1 VWWVGIAAVVIAG
14 GVLLWRSPAPQ
25 KTAAAPAA
33 VPVTVA
39 AAEHRD
45 VPILLPS
52 LGTVQ
57 ASNTVSIH
65 SQIDGKLQTIN
76 FVEGQ
81 QVHKGDTLA
90 EIDPRSLQA
99 ALDQA
104 VAKKA
109 QDQAQLVAAQ
119 KDLARFQALAAKSF
133 ETQQNLDQQ
142 VAKVDQLRATVDADQ
157 GAIEAAQT
165 QLSYTKITAPID
177 GRVGFRQL
185 DVGNVIHAGDP
196 NPLTVLTQIQPS
208 VATFTLPQKNLLDV
222 RDAMQRG
229 PVPVRA
235 FDQDNLRE
243 LAQGQLLLIDN
254 QIDQTTNTIRLK
266 ASFDN
271 KDDRLWPGEFVRVS
285 VQVDTKKDAVT
296 IPPVA
301 LQRGVQGFY
310 TWVIKPDSTAE
321 QRTVEATPVN
331 DDIVI
336 VSKGLEAG
344 ERVVINGQYRVQ
356 PGAKVDAKTEAD
368 SQTAKVADNPS

>member
-1 VWWVGIAAVVIAG
+1 
-14 GVLLWRSPAPQ
+14 
-25 KTAAAPAA
+25 
-33 VPVTVA
+33 
-39 AAEHRD
+39 
-45 VPILLPS
+45 
-52 LGTVQ
+52 
-57 ASNTVSIH
+57 
-65 SQIDGKLQTIN
+65 
-76 FVEGQ
+76 
-81 QVHKGDTLA
+81 
-90 EIDPRSLQA
+90 
-99 ALDQA
+99 
-104 VAKKA
+104 
-109 QDQAQLVAAQ
+109 
-119 KDLARFQALAAKSF
+119 
-133 ETQQNLDQQ
+133 
-142 VAKVDQLRATVDADQ
+142 
-157 GAIEAAQT
+157 
-165 QLSYTKITAPID
+165 
-177 GRVGFRQL
+177 
-185 DVGNVIHAGDP
+185 
-196 NPLTVLTQIQPS
+196 
-208 VATFTLPQKNLLDV
+208 
-222 RDAMQRG
+222 MQRG

-321 QRTVEATPVN
+321 QRTVEATPIN

-344 ERVVINGQYRVQ
+344 ERVVVNGQYRVQ